1 VSSNV
6 AQCPI
11 CDASVQL
18 PADAALAE
26 LIACPECGC
35 GLEITSLEP
44 PCLAEAPSEEEDW
57 GQ

>member
-1 VSSNV
+1 MSSLV

-11 CDASVQL
+11 CDASVSL
-18 PADAALAE
+18 PADALMAE

-35 GLEITSLEP
+35 GLEITNLDP
-44 PCLAEAPSEEEDW
+44 PRLAEAPSEEEDW